1 MKTIH
6 FLATILT
13 ALALIPGGA
22 HLLALPNKM
31 GMAQDA
37 YFVAQGAYA
46 GWALLGLVVIP
57 AVAMNLVVAIARWRN
72 RRAFRLSI
80 LAFLLLGFALGLF
93 FAFTEPANQ
102 ATANWTQ
109 VPTEWESQRAAWEY
123 SHAASALLT
132 FLALCC
138 AVGAGLTGWSP
149 TLERAERERMREM
162 QREME
167 PA

>member
-6 FLATILT
+6 FLATVLT

-22 HLLALPNKM
+22 HLLELPNKL
-31 GMAQDA
+31 GLSQEA
-37 YFVAQGAYA
+37 YFTVQGIYR
-46 GWALLGLVVIP
+46 GWALAGAVII
-57 AVAMNLVVAIARWRN
+57 AAIVMNLVVAIARWRN

-80 LAFLLLGFALGLF
+80 LAFLLLGLTLGIF
-93 FAFTEPANQ
+93 FAFTEPQNR
-102 ATANWTQ
+102 ATLYWTSI
-109 VPTEWESQRAAWEY
+109 PADWERVRSIWEY
-123 SHAASALLT
+123 SHAANAALT

-138 AVGAGLTGWSP
+138 AVGACLTGWSP
-149 TLERAERERMREM
+149 ALERAERERAREI